1 MKKRVICLAVIV
13 IALLACGVLYFQPL
27 SLSDLAGETDQVK
40 IVSRELGVRNGEAYI
55 DSVSYQDITP
65 EQTRAILALLGEHPY
80 RRTVGTLFSK
90 NGAVSGLGDK
100 TLSLYVY
107 DDGSLINSVTLTSSE
122 SGKIF
127 VNEKVYHMKTAE
139 QKQLMEQILEI
150 IR

>member
-1 MKKRVICLAVIV
+1 MKKRAICLAVIV
-13 IALLACGVLYFQPL
+13 IALLTCGILYFKPL
-27 SLSDLAGETDQVK
+27 SLSDIAGKNDQVK
-40 IVSRELGVRNGEAYI
+40 VLYCELGVRNGEAYV
-55 DSVSYQDITP
+55 DPVDYQDITP

-90 NGAVSGLGDK
+90 NGAVSGLGSE

-107 DDGSLINSVTLTSSE
+107 DEGSLIHRVTLTSSE
-122 SGKIF
+122 QIV
-127 VNEKVYHMKTAE
+127 VNENVYCMKTAE

>member
-1 MKKRVICLAVIV
+1 MKRKGICLAVIV
-13 IALLACGVLYFQPL
+13 IALLTCGVLYFQPL
-27 SLSDLAGETDQVK
+27 SLSDLAGESDQ
-40 IVSRELGVRNGEAYI
+40 INLLYCELGVRNGEAYV
-55 DSVSYQDITP
+55 DPVSYQDITP

-107 DDGSLINSVTLTSSE
+107 DDGSLINEVSLTSSE
-122 SGKIF
+122 SGKIV
-127 VNEKVYHMKTAE
+127 VNEKVYRMKPAE

>member
-1 MKKRVICLAVIV
+1 MKRKVIFLTVIV
-13 IALLACGVLYFQPL
+13 IALLTCGVLYFKPL
-27 SLSDLAGETDQVK
+27 SLSDLAGESDQ
-40 IVSRELGVRNGEAYI
+40 INLLSCELGVRNGEAYV
-55 DSVSYQDITP
+55 DPVDYQDITP

-90 NGAVSGLGDK
+90 NGVISGLGDK

-107 DDGSLINSVTLTSSE
+107 DDGSLINEVSLTSSE
-122 SGKIF
+122 SGKIV
-127 VNEKVYHMKTAE
+127 VNEKVYHMKPAE

>member
-1 MKKRVICLAVIV
+1 MKRKVIFLTVIV
-13 IALLACGVLYFQPL
+13 IALLTRGVLYFKPL
-27 SLSDLAGETDQVK
+27 SLSDLAGESDQ
-40 IVSRELGVRNGEAYI
+40 INLLYCELGVRNGEAYV
-55 DSVSYQDITP
+55 DPVDYQDITP

-90 NGAVSGLGDK
+90 NGVISGLGDK

-107 DDGSLINSVTLTSSE
+107 DDGSLINEVSLTSSE
-122 SGKIF
+122 SGKIV

>member
-1 MKKRVICLAVIV
+1 MKRKVIFLTVIV
-13 IALLACGVLYFQPL
+13 IALLTCGVLYFKPL

-90 NGAVSGLGDK
+90 NGAVSVLGDK

-107 DDGSLINSVTLTSSE
+107 DDGSLINEVSLTSSE
-122 SGKIF
+122 SGKIV
-127 VNEKVYHMKTAE
+127 VNKKVYHMKTAE